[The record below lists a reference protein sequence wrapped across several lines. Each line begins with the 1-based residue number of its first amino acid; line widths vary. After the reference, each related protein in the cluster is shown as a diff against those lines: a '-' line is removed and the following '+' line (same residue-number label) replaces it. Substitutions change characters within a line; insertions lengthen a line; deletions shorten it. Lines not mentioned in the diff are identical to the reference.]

1 MAFLR
6 QVGDTTPAEALIYTY
21 WTTVLHL
28 LKLGIVWD
36 AILSFTEGEIALIL
50 GIQSALDQRQSEEE
64 AREMA
69 KSHSGMLNRMGA

>member
-6 QVGDTTPAEALIYTY
+6 QVGDTTPEEALIYTY

-28 LKLGIVWD
+28 LKLGIAWD